1 MDARKLFRALLVA
14 SLLVAPAVAL
24 AAAGDLDPSYG
35 TTGSIEFTVE
45 PSGEPLTIVSMH
57 VDDDGSAIVVGS
69 HEGNSLEQY
78 LWVGRVSPSGTS
90 VAEFQNNG
98 PGGAFVEGSA
108 VTVSNDG
115 RVTVVGNV
123 GGVGGTGADMFAHR
137 FLADGTADTSFSG
150 DGAVVVDTGN
160 SDWATSVFVEADG
173 SVVVAGF
180 TNATTPAS
188 VRMARLTPAGALD
201 ASFGPLGIVTLPWE
215 DTAGTPHGVIDVDL
229 AAGAGGTYLL
239 TVLGTE
245 PGSIVG
251 TMIVDR
257 DGNEVNSN
265 VAWQTN
271 AATTRIDTI
280 QRDDGKVVAAAHA
293 FDPLTASES
302 VALLRFNDNGTT
314 DASFGSGA
322 TPVSHPIDDK
332 AVGTRVALTENR
344 TGELIVAYDVLDG
357 DYVSRLQAFTEDGAA
372 YPEWG
377 TDGIVDIPSA
387 NWHVSR
393 DLGTQATGGVLL
405 LGWDIFDVKAV
416 FGSGTLSRVTGD
428 DSGRFID
435 DDGNTHEANIERLF
449 NEGITSGCDPENPS
463 LYCPADPI
471 TRAQM
476 ATFLVRAA
484 DIPPAPDEG
493 PFVDAL
499 SSPHA
504 ANVAAI
510 EAAGITEGCS
520 ATNPALFCPNDT
532 VTRGQMATFLV
543 RAFDLDER
551 FVVTDPDP
559 FADEN
564 GNTHEA
570 NINLLYATGV
580 TTGCDAA
587 DPTRYCPLDPVSR
600 AQMATFVIRTIDLP

>member
-1 MDARKLFRALLVA
+1 MDARKLVRALLVVA
-14 SLLVAPAVAL
+14 LLVVPAVAL
-24 AAAGDLDPSYG
+24 ADAGDVDTTYG
-35 TTGSIEFTVE
+35 TNGTIDFTVE
-45 PSGEPLTIVSMH
+45 PSGEPLTIVAMA

-78 LWVGRVSPSGTS
+78 LWVGRVSPEGTS
-90 VAEFQNNG
+90 VDEFQNNG

-108 VTVSNDG
+108 VTVADDG
-115 RVTVVGNV
+115 TVTVVGNV
-123 GGVGGTGADMFAHR
+123 GGVGGTAADMFAHR
-137 FLADGTADTSFSG
+137 FLPDGTPDTSFGG
-150 DGAVVVDTGN
+150 DGATVVDTGN
-160 SDWATSVFVEADG
+160 SDWATSLLVEADG
-173 SVVVAGF
+173 SVILAGF

-188 VRMARLTPAGALD
+188 IRMARLTPTGALD
-201 ASFGPLGIVTLPWE
+201 ADFGPLGIVTIPWE
-215 DTAGTPHGVIDVDL
+215 DTSGTPHGVIDVDI
-229 AAGAGGTYLL
+229 ATGSGGTYLL
-239 TVLGTE
+239 TVLGTD
-245 PGSIVG
+245 PGSIIG
-251 TMIVDR
+251 TMVVDR
-257 DGNEVNSN
+257 DGDEVSSN

-271 AATTRIDTI
+271 AATTRVDTV
-280 QRDDGKVVAAAHA
+280 QRADGKVVAAAHA
-293 FDPLTASES
+293 VDSLASTEL
-302 VALLRFNDNGTT
+302 VALMRFNDNGTT
-314 DASFGSGA
+314 DASFGSG
-322 TPVSHPIDDK
+322 TVPVSHPIDDN
-332 AVGTRVALTENR
+332 ATGTRIALTENR

-357 DYVSRLQAFTEDGAA
+357 DYVSRLHAFTEDGEA

-377 TDGIVDIPSA
+377 TDGMVDVASD

-393 DLGTQATGGVLL
+393 DLGTQPTGGVLL
-405 LGWDIFDVKAV
+405 LGWDIFDLKAT
-416 FGSGTLSRVTGD
+416 FGSGTVSKVTGD
-428 DSGRFID
+428 DSGRFTD

-449 NEGITSGCDPENPS
+449 AEGITAGCDSGNPS

-493 PFVDAL
+493 PFVDSL
-499 SSPHA
+499 TSPHA
-504 ANVAAI
+504 ANIAAI
-510 EAAGITEGCS
+510 EEAGITEGCS

-543 RAFDLDER
+543 RAFDLDDR

-580 TTGCDAA
+580 TTGCDPA

-600 AQMATFVIRTIDLP
+600 AQMATFIIRTMDLP